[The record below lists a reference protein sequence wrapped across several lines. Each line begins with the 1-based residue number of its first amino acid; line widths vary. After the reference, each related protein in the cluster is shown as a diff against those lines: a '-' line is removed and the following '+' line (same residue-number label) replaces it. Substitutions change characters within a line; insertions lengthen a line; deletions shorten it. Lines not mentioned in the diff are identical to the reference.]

1 MKKVSLKKQTI
12 EILKVLKKKEQEVIA
27 ARLATELNI
36 DYIVLM
42 SAINDLIAHSLGGF
56 KEEEIDVISL
66 NEEGLNYLKNGLPER
81 QLLDLLLKAQIKE
94 INVDELQEK
103 SKIDKAIFFIG
114 LSNMKKNRWIA
125 QSKSTGENK
134 IFLITDKFEI
144 TPLEEFIKRFEKEN
158 SIEYSSLTPHEKD
171 LVNILN
177 KRKMIKRMRKTQRRL
192 NLTPKGKTIQ
202 LSEIT
207 ELQQISKITPEMII
221 GGNWKNYDL
230 KPFDVTKPGPTVK
243 AGKIHPL
250 VNLINEIRE
259 IFLSMGFTEIRG
271 PIVESAFF
279 NFDAL
284 FQPQDH
290 PARELQDT
298 FYLKNPKI
306 AKLPAKDRVLAV
318 KETHENGGDSHS
330 TGWGYAW
337 DEDIAKRTV
346 LRTHTT
352 ATTIRRL
359 ADFYSNNDETPVK
372 VFCID
377 RVFRNERVDKSHLA
391 EFTQVEGIVIDDNA
405 NLGDLIGLLSEFYR
419 KMGFK
424 KIITRPGFF
433 PYTEPSMEVSV
444 YYDKLGKWLEMGGSG
459 IFRPEVTYPWGIKE
473 PTRVLAW
480 GQGLERIAM
489 LYYDRQDIRD
499 FYINPIKWLR
509 EQSYRT

>member
-1 MKKVSLKKQTI
+1 MAIKLKKQVI
-12 EILKVLKKKEQEVIA
+12 EILKILKEKKEKVIA
-27 ARLATELNI
+27 EDLAQELNI

-42 SAINDLIAHSLGGF
+42 SAVNDLIEYNLGGF
-56 KEEEIDVISL
+56 KEKEINKISL
-66 NEEGLNYLKNGLPER
+66 NEEGQGYLKNGLPER
-81 QLLDLLLKAQIKE
+81 QLLQLLLKDEIKE
-94 INVDELQEK
+94 ISIEDFLKRAKLNQN
-103 SKIDKAIFFIG
+103 IFYIG

-125 QSKSTGENK
+125 QSKATGDNR
-134 IFLITDKFEI
+134 IYLITE
-144 TPLEEFIKRFEKEN
+144 
-158 SIEYSSLTPHEKD
+158 EYSETKLEKLLNKFKGNTFLDYSSFSKED
-171 LVNILN
+171 LEHVEILN
-177 KRKMIKRMRKTQRRL
+177 KRKLINTTKKIERL
-192 NLTPKGKTIQ
+192 IFLTEKGKKLQ
-202 LSEIT
+202 LSKIQ
-207 ELQQISKITPEMII
+207 ELKQVSKITSKMLI
-221 GGNWKNYDL
+221 NRSWDNYDL
-230 KPFDVTKPGPTVK
+230 KAFDITKPGPLLK
-243 AGKIHPL
+243 AGKFHP
-250 VNLINEIRE
+250 VIALINEIRE

-290 PARELQDT
+290 PAREMQDT
-298 FYLKNPKI
+298 FYLNNPKV
-306 AKLPAKDRVLAV
+306 ARLPEKDRVLAV
-318 KETHENGGDSHS
+318 KETHENGGDSNS
-330 TGWGYAW
+330 IGWGYEW

-359 ADFYSNNDETPVK
+359 AQFYKNNENVPVK

-377 RVFRNERVDKSHLA
+377 RVFRNEKVDKSHLA
-391 EFTQVEGIVIDDNA
+391 EFMQVEGIVIDDHV

-444 YYDKLGKWLEMGGSG
+444 YYDKLGEWLEMGGSG
-459 IFRPEVTYPWGIKE
+459 IFRPEVTYPFGIKE

-489 LYYDRQDIRD
+489 LYYGREDIRD
-499 FYINPIKWLR
+499 LYINPIKWLR
-509 EQSYRT
+509 QQAY

>member
-1 MKKVSLKKQTI
+1 MPIELKKQVI
-12 EILKVLKKKEQEVIA
+12 DILKILKNKNIDILASKLSQE
-27 ARLATELNI
+27 LDI

-42 SAINDLIAHSLGGF
+42 SAINDLIAHDLAGF
-56 KEEEIDVISL
+56 RESEINQVAL
-66 NEEGLNYLKNGLPER
+66 TEEGISYLKKGLPER
-81 QLLDLLLKAQIKE
+81 QLLSIFLEKDIKE
-94 INVDELQEK
+94 IEMDDLLK
-103 SKIDKAIFFIG
+103 SSKLPRPIFYVGIT
-114 LSNMKKNRWIA
+114 NMKKNRWIA
-125 QSKSTGENK
+125 QSKASGENK
-134 IFLITDKFEI
+134 IFLITESFPKTDLELFLSKFHD
-144 TPLEEFIKRFEKEN
+144 N
-158 SIEYSSLTPHEKD
+158 SIMDYGSLSIEETTNLD
-171 LVNILN
+171 ILN
-177 KRKMIKRMRKTQRRL
+177 KRKLIKRMSKTQRVIY
-192 NLTPKGKTIQ
+192 LTEKGKKIK
-202 LSEIT
+202 LSDIK
-207 ELQQISKITPEMII
+207 ELKQVSKLTAEMLSS
-221 GGNWKNYDL
+221 GEWSTVSL
-230 KPFDVTKPGPTVK
+230 KPFDITIPGPTLK
-243 AGKIHPL
+243 AGKIHP
-250 VNLINEIRE
+250 VINLINQIRE
-259 IFLSMGFTEIRG
+259 IFISMGFTEIRG
-271 PIVESAFF
+271 PIIESAFF

-298 FYLKNPKI
+298 FYLNIPKV

-318 KETHENGGDSHS
+318 KATHENGGDSNS
-330 TGWGYAW
+330 TGWGYNW
-337 DEDIAKRTV
+337 DENIAKQTV

-359 ADFYSNNDETPVK
+359 AEYYNNNDTPPIK

-424 KIITRPGFF
+424 KIVTRPGFF

-444 YYDKLGKWLEMGGSG
+444 YYDKLGQWLEMGGSG

-489 LYYDRQDIRD
+489 LYYEREDIRD
-499 FYINPIKWLR
+499 LYINPIKWLR
-509 EQSYRT
+509 NQSY